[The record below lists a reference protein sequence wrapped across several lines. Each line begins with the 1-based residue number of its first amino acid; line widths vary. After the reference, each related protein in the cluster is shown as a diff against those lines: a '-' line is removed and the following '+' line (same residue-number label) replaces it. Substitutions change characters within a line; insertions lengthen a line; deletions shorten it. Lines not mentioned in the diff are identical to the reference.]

1 MHMSISVKPRFITD
15 SEGHK
20 TDVVLSLK
28 DFQTLVELAEE
39 VEDIQAFDE
48 AMKDPE
54 FVDWEEAK
62 KELGV

>member
-1 MHMSISVKPRFITD
+1 MSITVTPRFITD
-15 SEGHK
+15 AEGHK

-28 DFQTLVELAEE
+28 DFQTLLELAEE
-39 VEDIQAFDE
+39 LEDIKAFDE